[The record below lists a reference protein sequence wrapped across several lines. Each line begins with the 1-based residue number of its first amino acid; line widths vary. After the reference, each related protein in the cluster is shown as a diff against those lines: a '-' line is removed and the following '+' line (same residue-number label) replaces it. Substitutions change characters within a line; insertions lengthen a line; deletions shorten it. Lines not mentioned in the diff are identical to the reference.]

1 MTRVPNALNRLF
13 KDKTEVAIFF
23 SAFLLEIAVGIY
35 LIQRWGFTFV
45 GGDAISHLYI
55 AKTVIDNGAHSGLQN
70 LGSVWLPMF
79 HLLVMPLVLID
90 SLFTSGFAGT
100 IVNALATGGICVIL
114 YRLIGNRRLGIS
126 ASALFTFNIFTLI
139 YGATPMMEQTA
150 IFFMVLVAYY
160 FKSYWE
166 TDNLTEFMKCSLAL
180 IFGSLTRYEVW
191 AVAFLVI
198 FFFALRELKNG
209 QGYRIAYIH
218 LPLWGIF
225 AWLFWNLAIFRD
237 PLMFIHHPLSAQVQA
252 IGDPRIF
259 FAGSVVLTTS
269 ALLKGLF
276 SVSGLLWTFA
286 ILSIITLLLTRQK
299 SSSTL
304 VGVLLVSP
312 LAFQWFLMF
321 TGTSVGAVHFFYM
334 SFFGFIFL
342 AINLVKVTPRSIF
355 KPVLMIAILMV
366 SVTYFQGQLQMVA
379 HNDPD
384 LEEFA
389 YIHQATEMMQELK
402 DLVGNEKV
410 LFEAGT
416 GIETSGIGLSVLIG
430 TSPNLIIDPRDNPI
444 YNEAVHKP
452 WKHCSFV
459 VLGKRQRNIQREQMN
474 SYYVGKYYAY
484 LYYNDSAWRTE
495 FLNYFEP
502 VLETEMFLVFQLK
515 EGQS

>member
-1 MTRVPNALNRLF
+1 MIHIPNLLTRLF

-35 LIQRWGFTFV
+35 LILRWGFTFN
-45 GGDAISHLYI
+45 GGDAVAHLYI
-55 AKTVIDNGAHSGLQN
+55 ARTVIDNGASSGLQN
-70 LGSVWLPMF
+70 LGTVWLPMF

-90 SLFTSGFAGT
+90 SLYTTGFAGT

-114 YRLIGNRRLGIS
+114 YRLIGGRGLGILG
-126 ASALFTFNIFTLI
+126 SALLIGNVFTLI

-150 IFFMVLVAYY
+150 IFFMVLAAYY

-166 TDNLTEFMKCSLAL
+166 TDNITEFMKCSLAL
-180 IFGSLTRYEVW
+180 IFGTLTRYEVW
-191 AVAFLVI
+191 AVAFLVM

-259 FAGSVVLTTS
+259 YAGSVALTTS

-276 SVSGLLWTFA
+276 SVSGLLWIFA
-286 ILSIITLLLTRQK
+286 ILSIITLLVTRGRL
-299 SSSTL
+299 SSTL
-304 VGVLLVSP
+304 VGVLLASP

-321 TGTSVGAVHFFYM
+321 IGTSVGAVHFFYM
-334 SFFGFIFL
+334 PFFGLIFL
-342 AINLVKVTPRSIF
+342 ALNLVKVVPRSIF
-355 KPVLMIAILMV
+355 KSVLMVAILLV
-366 SVTYFQGQLQMVA
+366 SATYCQGQLQMVA
-379 HNDPD
+379 HNDPE

-389 YIHQATEMMQELK
+389 YIHQAMEMMQELK
-402 DLVGNEKV
+402 ALVGNEKV
-410 LFEAGT
+410 LFEPGT
-416 GIETSGIGLSVLIG
+416 GIETSGIGLSVLTG
-430 TSPNLIIDPRDNPI
+430 TSPYLIIDPRDNPL
-444 YNEAVHKP
+444 YNEAIYQP
-452 WKHCSFV
+452 WKYCSFV
-459 VLGKRQRNIQREQMN
+459 VLGKTQGSPQLN
-474 SYYVGKYYAY
+474 SYYEGKYYAY
-484 LYYNDSAWRTE
+484 LYYNDPLWKTE
-495 FLNYFEP
+495 FLNHFEL
-502 VLETEMFLVFQLK
+502 VLETETFLVFQLK

>member
-1 MTRVPNALNRLF
+1 MIRIPNPLNRLF

-23 SAFLLEIAVGIY
+23 SAFLLEIATGIY

-55 AKTVIDNGAHSGLQN
+55 ARTVVDNGAESGLQN
-70 LGSVWLPMF
+70 LGTVWPPMF
-79 HLLVMPLVLID
+79 HLLVIPLVLFD
-90 SLFTSGFAGT
+90 PLYTTGFAGT

-114 YRLIGNRRLGIS
+114 YRLIGGRRLGIL
-126 ASALFTFNIFTLI
+126 ASALFTFNLFTLI
-139 YGATPMMEQTA
+139 YGATPMMEQIA
-150 IFFMVLVAYY
+150 IFFMVLAIYY

-180 IFGSLTRYEVW
+180 IFGTLTRYEVW
-191 AVAFLVI
+191 AVAFLVM
-198 FFFALRELKNG
+198 FFFVLRELKNG

-252 IGDPRIF
+252 IGDPRVF
-259 FAGSVVLTTS
+259 YAGSVALTTS

-276 SVSGLLWTFA
+276 AVSGGTLVFA
-286 ILSIITLLLTRQK
+286 VISIITLLLVRRK
-299 SSSTL
+299 LPSTL

-312 LAFQWFLMF
+312 LAFHWFLMF

-334 SFFGFIFL
+334 PFLGLIFL
-342 AINLVKVTPRSIF
+342 AVNLVKMVPRSIF
-355 KPVLMIAILMV
+355 KSVLMIAILMV
-366 SVTYFQGQLQMVA
+366 SATYFQGQLQMVA
-379 HNDPD
+379 HNDPE

-389 YIHQATEMMQELK
+389 KIHQAMETMKELK
-402 DLVGNEKV
+402 ALVGNEKV
-410 LFEAGT
+410 LLEAG
-416 GIETSGIGLSVLIG
+416 SGAAFSVLTG
-430 TSPNLIIDPRDNPI
+430 TSPDLIIDPRDNPL
-444 YNEAVHKP
+444 YNEAIYQP
-452 WKHCSFV
+452 WKYCSFV
-459 VLGKRQRNIQREQMN
+459 VLGKTQGSPRLNSLN
-474 SYYVGKYYAY
+474 SYYEGRYYAY
-484 LYYNDSAWRTE
+484 LYYNDPLWRIE
-495 FLNYFEP
+495 FLNHFEL